1 MKWLF
6 HTTTIIINTIG
17 NCVVAIH
24 INSAVDLL
32 LTPYRHH
39 GKHAT
44 YIVSSNAYALTYAN
58 IATGTCVV
66 RKS

>member
-1 MKWLF
+1 MKWLI
-6 HTTTIIINTIG
+6 HTTTIINNIG
-17 NCVVAIH
+17 DCVVAIH

-44 YIVSSNAYALTYAN
+44 YIVSSNALAYAN